1 MRLLVLYQGDDPA
14 ADHPGYYDGFERM
27 VAEGKLEMHRGLG
40 YVGIAS
46 REGWKAVWDKACA
59 VAREMEADAIFLH
72 FFHVPMPDP
81 SEGIRRLKQLPGKPV
96 IFCSLGDPYGRWTRR
111 VPRAFRS
118 ASALSDIT
126 FLTGMGYLAEQLASS
141 GSQNIVLM
149 PHGCCQVRFSAP
161 PAETTGQPEFDVL
174 FVGNRMQS
182 RDPLSHF
189 YWVARKR
196 NAFVEALTRRYGA
209 RFGLFG
215 KGWEDNPSSQGPS
228 PFLHQQRTYQRSAV
242 VLGGTPNAY
251 NDYYTSDRPF
261 IAAASG
267 VPLVDYH
274 VRGVER
280 LLEPG
285 RDWWLGQDLDE
296 TMRLCDELLSLSAD
310 ERHAMA
316 TVARERILADH
327 TQYSRCCEM
336 VSIVSDVQTARRRGS
351 SAPRPNLS
359 FLRKDAATTDAAEP
373 VMAWA
378 G

>member
-1 MRLLVLYQGDDPA
+1 MRLLVLYQADDPA
-14 ADHPGYYDGFERM
+14 TDHPGYYDGFERL
-27 VAEGKLEMHRGLG
+27 VSEGTLAMHCALG
-40 YVGIAS
+40 YVGIAK
-46 REGWKAVWDKACA
+46 REGWKAVWDRACTAAKA
-59 VAREMEADAIFLH
+59 MKADAIFLH

-81 SEGIRRLKQLPGKPV
+81 SEGIRRLRQLPGRPMV
-96 IFCSLGDPYGRWTRR
+96 FCSLGDPYGRWTRR
-111 VPRAFRS
+111 VPRAFQS

-126 FLTGMGYLAEQLASS
+126 FLTGMGYLAQQLMSN

-161 PAETTGQPEFDVL
+161 PTEPAKQPEFDVL

-189 YWVARKR
+189 YWVAKKR
-196 NAFVEALTRRYGA
+196 IAFVEALTKYYGP

-215 KGWEDNPSSQGPS
+215 KGWEGNASWQGS
-228 PFLHQQRTYQRSAV
+228 APFLQQQQTYQRAAV

-251 NDYYTSDRPF
+251 YDFYTSDRPF

-274 VRGVER
+274 VPGVER

-285 RDWWLGQDLDE
+285 RDWWLGNDLDD
-296 TMRLCDELLSLSAD
+296 TVRLCDELLELSAD
-310 ERHAMA
+310 ARHSMA
-316 TVARERILADH
+316 AVTRARILADH
-327 TQYSRCCEM
+327 TQYSRCREM
-336 VSIVSDVQTARRRGS
+336 TSIVSDVQGARRHGG
-351 SAPRPNLS
+351 SAPRPELS
-359 FLRKDAATTDAAEP
+359 FLRRAATEGAAEP
-373 VMAWA
+373 VMAWV